1 MAAKLGKRKTRKVT
15 IDLTEFGEVIR
26 ATQERTLSDKERKL
40 LEDARAV
47 LQRLADPPK
56 TETSA
61 AVLGKE
67 KAERE
72 KKEPKKG
79 GPGRRPLSDF
89 ANPTVV
95 PVKHNK
101 LQPGQIC
108 SCGCGRLYPLK
119 RPLQHRHFTGQAA
132 LEVTVYEREQL
143 RCSDCGAVYTPDLPE
158 GVGEDSYAPSAVSTI
173 AYSKYGL
180 GTPFYRQALQYT
192 ALGVPIA
199 ASVLWEV
206 VSSAI
211 PDITPA
217 YEHLFQVAADGEVAA
232 FDDTSMPI
240 LHFEREAGD
249 KRTGL
254 FTTGIVST
262 RGDIQVAIF
271 VSGRDH
277 AGENRAALL
286 SKRDPS
292 LPKMIQMS
300 DALAANTA
308 YISSEELIALCLAH
322 GRRNFIKIIDSFPVE
337 CRHVIRAIGT
347 VYHHDSISKK
357 EGHTPQQRLEFHQQ
371 MSGPLM
377 KELKDWLEAQVAART
392 AEPNSNLGKAIDYML
407 RHWHG
412 LTMFLREAGA
422 PLDSNAVERILKKV
436 VLMRKNSLF
445 YKTAK
450 GARTGDIYLSL
461 IATCQLNKTNPH
473 EYLTAIQTH
482 SEELKAAPADW
493 MPWTFQE
500 TLRRLQEAARA
511 PT

>member
-1 MAAKLGKRKTRKVT
+1 MAARSAKRKTRKVT
-15 IDLTEFGEVIR
+15 VDLAEYGKIIE
-26 ATQERTLSDKERKL
+26 ATQERTLSEAERKV

-47 LQRLADPPK
+47 LQRLAGPPN
-56 TETSA
+56 TETSD

-67 KAERE
+67 KTE
-72 KKEPKKG
+72 KGEPKKSG
-79 GPGRRPLSDF
+79 GTGRRPRSDF
-89 ANPTVV
+89 ASPNIV
-95 PVKHNK
+95 PLKNK
-101 LQPGQIC
+101 GLESGQLC
-108 SCGCGRLYPLK
+108 QCGCGRLYPLK
-119 RPLQHRHFTGQAA
+119 RPLHDRYFTGQAA
-132 LEVTVYEREQL
+132 LEVTFFEREQL
-143 RCSDCGAVYTPDLPE
+143 RCSSCGTVFTPDLPE
-158 GVGEDSYAPSAVSTI
+158 GAEEDSYAPSAKSVI
-173 AYSKYGL
+173 ALAKYGL
-180 GTPFYRQALQYT
+180 GTPFYRQAMQYS

-199 ASVLWEV
+199 ASVLWV
-206 VSSAI
+206 AVSSAI
-211 PDITPA
+211 PSITPA
-217 YEHLFQVAADGEVAA
+217 YDYLFQFGADGEVAE
-232 FDDTSMPI
+232 FDDTTMPI
-240 LHFEREAGD
+240 LDFKREPDD

-254 FTTGIVST
+254 HTTGIVCT
-262 RGDIQVAIF
+262 RGEVKVAIF
-271 VSGRDH
+271 ASGRDH

-286 SKRDPS
+286 SKRNPS

-308 YISSEELIALCLAH
+308 YISSDELIALCLAH

-347 VYHHDSISKK
+347 VYHHDSLSKK
-357 EGHTPQQRLEFHQQ
+357 EGHTPQQRLEYHQQ
-371 MSGPLM
+371 MSAPVM
-377 KELKDWLEAQVAART
+377 AELKEWLEEQVAART
-392 AEPNSNLGKAIDYML
+392 AEPNSNFGKATDYML

-461 IATCQLNKTNPH
+461 IATCQLNKVNPH

-482 SEELKAAPADW
+482 SVELKATPADW
-493 MPWTFQE
+493 MPWTFKE
-500 TLRRLQEAARA
+500 TLRRLQEPAPA